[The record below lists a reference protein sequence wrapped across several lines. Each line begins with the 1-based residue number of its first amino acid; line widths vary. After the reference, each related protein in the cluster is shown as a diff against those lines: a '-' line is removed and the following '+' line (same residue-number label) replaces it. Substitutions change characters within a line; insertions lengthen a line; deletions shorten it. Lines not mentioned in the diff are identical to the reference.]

1 MRHGRKTQQEHGF
14 GSNGLCQGLLH
25 LSASGSKEKSGP
37 EEGLTVTSNPYLPEP
52 ISISSPSS

>member
-1 MRHGRKTQQEHGF
+1 MRPGSKAWQEHGF

-37 EEGLTVTSNPYLPEP
+37 EQGITVTSNLYLPEP
-52 ISISSPSS
+52 ISSPSS